1 MVAVGNHGNNQKA
14 CDSWIANPEIKFKD
28 QKMYAF
34 EDGEERMK
42 KEVTEGLCAALTSDG
57 LLL

>member
-1 MVAVGNHGNNQKA
+1 MVAVGNPGNSQIA
-14 CDSWIANPEIKFKD
+14 CDSWIANSEIKFKD

-42 KEVTEGLCAALTSDG
+42 KEVT
-57 LLL
+57 